1 MYNSQEAVSVVIP
14 AFNEEHNIG
23 AVLDVLLQVKNLSRI
38 LVVDD
43 GSTDGTCAVVET
55 YCRRDPRMALL
66 SLPQN
71 LGKGGAMVAGA
82 DSLNEDLILFLDAD
96 LIHLRPE
103 NVEALCA
110 PVREDRC
117 DMSYALFV
125 HGRVHTD
132 LSHRLAPFLSGQRCL
147 RWSLFRDA
155 PELGQARWGVEVA
168 LNLHA
173 WHHGYCVQPVY
184 WHSVSHFSRIEKI
197 EGLRGY
203 LSHVEMWLDI
213 GRYYGRH
220 FLFQDLLGRPHLRGK
235 HRRPSH
241 YRIRSHNPQ
250 SSGPTESTSRRF
262 RIKE

>member
-1 MYNSQEAVSVVIP
+1 
-14 AFNEEHNIG
+14 
-23 AVLDVLLQVKNLSRI
+23 LQ
-38 LVVDD
+38 
-43 GSTDGTCAVVET
+43 
-55 YCRRDPRMALL
+55 
-66 SLPQN
+66 
-71 LGKGGAMVAGA
+71 
-82 DSLNEDLILFLDAD
+82 EDLILFLDAD
-96 LIHLRPE
+96 LICLRPE

-110 PVREDRC
+110 PVREGRC
-117 DMSYALFV
+117 DMTYAIFS

-155 PELGQARWGVEVA
+155 PELGQARWGIEVA

-173 WHHGYCVQPVY
+173 WHHKYCVQPVH
-184 WHSVSHFSRIEKI
+184 WHGVSHFSRIEKI
-197 EGLRGY
+197 EGVKGY

-235 HRRPSH
+235 HRRPDHHRVPNPKSH
-241 YRIRSHNPQ
+241 
-250 SSGPTESTSRRF
+250 SSGSAESRSQRF